1 MPKNVP
7 LFLLADSSLLSQI
20 VEVRVRAGDLVDLVQ
35 LITSDGFSNDGGY
48 SSDGGQLQPAF
59 VLEPGERLV
68 RVEAAQSEALH
79 GLRLV
84 TSTGRESPWYGNSAR
99 GTVQVFEGSAENPI
113 VGIERSPGS
122 ISPRIARA
130 VRLDG
135 SSVAPADV
143 QSTSTGSPPSKEREV
158 SRSPSRPQ
166 G

>member
-113 VGIERSPGS
+113 VGIERSAGRLC
-122 ISPRIARA
+122 PRIARA

-135 SSVAPADV
+135 SAVEPKDV
-143 QSTSTGSPPSKEREV
+143 QVIKSGSQAKQVR
-158 SRSPSRPQ
+158 Q
-166 G
+166 HTT

>member
-1 MPKNVP
+1 M
-7 LFLLADSSLLSQI
+7 
-20 VEVRVRAGDLVDLVQ
+20 RVRAGDLVDLVQ
-35 LITSDGFSNDGGY
+35 LITFDGSSNDGGY

-113 VGIERSPGS
+113 VGIERSAGRLC
-122 ISPRIARA
+122 PRIARA

-135 SSVAPADV
+135 SAVEPKDV
-143 QSTSTGSPPSKEREV
+143 QVIKSGSQAKQVR
-158 SRSPSRPQ
+158 Q
-166 G
+166 HTT